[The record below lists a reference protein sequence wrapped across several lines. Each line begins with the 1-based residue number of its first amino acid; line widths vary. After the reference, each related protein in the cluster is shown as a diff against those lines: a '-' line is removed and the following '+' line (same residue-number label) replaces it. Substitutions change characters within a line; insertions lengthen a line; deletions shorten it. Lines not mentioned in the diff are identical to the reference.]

1 MKKQTIKFT
10 AVLICGMILF
20 SCSKQNISELATS
33 DIDLTEP
40 SMLGPGLSMTF
51 KAGHSAETCVGQ
63 GLCHIHTYN
72 SDGTFHTFH
81 VPCQASGSECSWTIK
96 FFASGPT
103 ELGSVEDL
111 EGEIN
116 EYVDSE
122 FLMPNV
128 SIFLEDRNVFIN
140 IPAQRLQRVP
150 QTGHFLF
157 QNVQYTNSPV
167 DFN

>member
-1 MKKQTIKFT
+1 MKKQTIKYT

-20 SCSKQNISELATS
+20 SCGKQNISELATS

-81 VPCQASGSECSWTIK
+81 VPC
-96 FFASGPT
+96 
-103 ELGSVEDL
+103 
-111 EGEIN
+111 
-116 EYVDSE
+116 
-122 FLMPNV
+122 
-128 SIFLEDRNVFIN
+128 
-140 IPAQRLQRVP
+140 
-150 QTGHFLF
+150 
-157 QNVQYTNSPV
+157 
-167 DFN
+167 